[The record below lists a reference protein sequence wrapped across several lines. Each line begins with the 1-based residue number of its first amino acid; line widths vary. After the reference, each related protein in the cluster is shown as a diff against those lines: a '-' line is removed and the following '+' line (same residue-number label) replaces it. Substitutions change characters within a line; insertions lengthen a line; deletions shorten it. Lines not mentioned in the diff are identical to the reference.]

1 MIATKSLESQVGN
14 ENAVNKSKGTNTSSQ
29 AATTVGSNGLDT
41 SELNDEL
48 LLTRTEDIKST
59 HNLSFEQ
66 LGLKKEIIKAAVNA
80 FHWKN
85 PSPIQ
90 EKLIPIALDKKN
102 VIARSKNG
110 TGKTGS
116 FILPIMNMIDV
127 ADKSTIEA
135 LVIVPTRE
143 LAMQT
148 SALFINIARH
158 LNIIKNAVESQE
170 QQENG
175 KKTDKNST
183 SPKELVNRNLAKVIL
198 LNGGNPIVN
207 QIVLLKAHKQ
217 QGVKIVV
224 GTPGRIHDLAKK
236 NQLPLD
242 KLKVV
247 VLDEADR
254 LLSENVADVV
264 KNILSMCPKTT
275 QTLMV
280 SATYP
285 SDVQKIIQETITEPV
300 MINNMNELALKG
312 ITNYYCNVEEKD
324 KIRALN
330 TMFQA
335 LTVSQAIIFVS
346 SAVRA
351 MVLNNQL
358 QKCGYSTTCIHS
370 QMNQLERKQVF
381 NDFKTNNS
389 HRILVCTDIFERGID
404 NTRVNVVINFDLPRS
419 SHHYLHRTGR
429 AGRYG
434 RKGITID
441 IVNMQKHQI
450 AQYAKIMQ
458 EIGIAPQPVPKKFD
472 EELYKNE

>member
-1 MIATKSLESQVGN
+1 
-14 ENAVNKSKGTNTSSQ
+14 
-29 AATTVGSNGLDT
+29 
-41 SELNDEL
+41 
-48 LLTRTEDIKST
+48 
-59 HNLSFEQ
+59 
-66 LGLKKEIIKAAVNA
+66 
-80 FHWKN
+80 
-85 PSPIQ
+85 
-90 EKLIPIALDKKN
+90 
-102 VIARSKNG
+102 
-110 TGKTGS
+110 
-116 FILPIMNMIDV
+116 
-127 ADKSTIEA
+127 
-135 LVIVPTRE
+135 
-143 LAMQT
+143 MQT

-324 KIRALN
+324 K
-330 TMFQA
+330 
-335 LTVSQAIIFVS
+335 
-346 SAVRA
+346 
-351 MVLNNQL
+351 
-358 QKCGYSTTCIHS
+358 
-370 QMNQLERKQVF
+370 
-381 NDFKTNNS
+381 
-389 HRILVCTDIFERGID
+389 
-404 NTRVNVVINFDLPRS
+404 VI
-419 SHHYLHRTGR
+419 
-429 AGRYG
+429 
-434 RKGITID
+434 
-441 IVNMQKHQI
+441 
-450 AQYAKIMQ
+450 
-458 EIGIAPQPVPKKFD
+458 
-472 EELYKNE
+472 